1 MTTTSVSA
9 KILGKY
15 FKICVSTSNI
25 SRNIWAFIL
34 LNGIKGNGRKDKSK
48 LKNVGPFQGKIRG
61 AEIFFKQN
69 KET

>member
-9 KILGKY
+9 KILEKEILILKY
-15 FKICVSTSNI
+15 VEV

>member
-1 MTTTSVSA
+1 MS
-9 KILGKY
+9 KD
-15 FKICVSTSNI
+15 
-25 SRNIWAFIL
+25 IWAFIL

-61 AEIFFKQN
+61 AEIFFKQK

>member
-9 KILGKY
+9 NIPGKY
-15 FKICVSTSNI
+15 LKIYVEI

-61 AEIFFKQN
+61 AEISFKQN

>member
-9 KILGKY
+9 KILEKEILILKY
-15 FKICVSTSNI
+15 LEV

>member
-1 MTTTSVSA
+1 MSTTTISA
-9 KILGKY
+9 NILKH
-15 FKICVSTSNI
+15 VEI

-61 AEIFFKQN
+61 AEIFFKEN

>member
-1 MTTTSVSA
+1 MPTTSVSA
-9 KILGKY
+9 NIPGKY
-15 FKICVSTSNI
+15 FKIYVEI

>member
-9 KILGKY
+9 NIPGKY
-15 FKICVSTSNI
+15 FKIYVEI

>member
-9 KILGKY
+9 NIPGKY
-15 FKICVSTSNI
+15 LKIYVEI